1 MIPPP
6 STTATLVSFA
16 QDAPQP
22 LAYPLVQRLERRPV
36 AVLEVSH
43 PAPQAAVDFVDDV
56 LHRTGARAL
65 GLGPECVLQLVQ
77 ALLARPSV
85 ASLEVVA
92 QKVEAS
98 WLTGIDDA
106 GLGARPFLRLDFPPE
121 GCPTVCVPCCPVSVS
136 RPVGRAAVDI
146 PHFGV
151 CPARLAA
158 VGPFA
163 RHSADSV
170 GRRACAGSC
179 CGPYW
184 PPRFACFPSSILY
197 SSCFTICL
205 P

>member
-92 QKVEAS
+92 PRPASSMPVSQEAS
-98 WLTGIDDA
+98 TFWAHG
-106 GLGARPFLRLDFPPE
+106 
-121 GCPTVCVPCCPVSVS
+121 
-136 RPVGRAAVDI
+136 
-146 PHFGV
+146 H
-151 CPARLAA
+151 
-158 VGPFA
+158 
-163 RHSADSV
+163 
-170 GRRACAGSC
+170 
-179 CGPYW
+179 
-184 PPRFACFPSSILY
+184 
-197 SSCFTICL
+197 
-205 P
+205 